1 MMDEG
6 MSGREVGKK
15 GTGTEQVG
23 LVLVQRE
30 DMSLSE
36 TEGKMEDR
44 QRHRNTKQ
52 RDKSQITFFCK
63 LK

>member
-1 MMDEG
+1 MIDEG

-15 GTGTEQVG
+15 GTRTEQVG

-36 TEGKMEDR
+36 TEREDGR
-44 QRHRNTKQ
+44 QTK
-52 RDKSQITFFCK
+52 T
-63 LK
+63 